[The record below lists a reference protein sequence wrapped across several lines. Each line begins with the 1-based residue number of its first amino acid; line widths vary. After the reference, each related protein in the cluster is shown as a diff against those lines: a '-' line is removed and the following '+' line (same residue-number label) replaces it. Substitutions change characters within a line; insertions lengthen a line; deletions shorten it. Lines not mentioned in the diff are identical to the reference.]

1 MSKPFYPLTISD
13 IQKETADAVSLFFD
27 IPTELA
33 TTFQYKQGQYL
44 TLKFQINDAEE
55 RRAYS
60 MCSSPLED
68 RLAVTV
74 KRVADGKV
82 SNHIHDQLKVG
93 DQVEVMPPE
102 GRFYTTLDPEQRKDY
117 YLFGAGSGITPLM
130 SILKTVLEKEPMS
143 TVYLL
148 YGNRNEDS
156 IIYKDTLEQFRQK
169 YNNQLIVEHVLSQ
182 PHKEK
187 GSGVFGFLKKST
199 IQWEGKKGRINQQHV
214 IDFLE
219 SHPLRS
225 PQAEYFICGP
235 GDMINMVEE
244 VLQER
249 GTDMEHIHTERFTT
263 DTEDVGP
270 SKVEGPATAKVK
282 VMLDGSEIDI
292 EVEKGKAILDVL
304 IAQKYDPPYS
314 CTSGACSTCMAKV
327 VKGEVKMDVCY
338 ALDDSEV
345 AEGYILTCQAHPTT
359 EEVEITYDV

>member
-1 MSKPFYPLTISD
+1 MSKQFYPLIISD

-27 IPTELA
+27 IPQELA
-33 TTFQYKQGQYL
+33 STFQYKQGQYL
-44 TLKFQINDAEE
+44 TLKFQINGTEE

-74 KRVADGKV
+74 KRVPNGKV
-82 SNHIHDQLKVG
+82 SNHIHDNLNVG
-93 DQVEVMPPE
+93 EQVEVMPPE
-102 GRFYTTLDPEQRKDY
+102 GRFYTTLDPDQRKDY

-143 TVYLL
+143 TVFLL
-148 YGNRNEDS
+148 YGNRNEDC

-187 GSGVFGFLKKST
+187 GSGVFAFLKKSS
-199 IQWEGKKGRINQQHV
+199 IKWEGKKGRINKQH
-214 IDFLE
+214 ILDFLE
-219 SHPLRS
+219 DHPLRS
-225 PQAEYFICGP
+225 QQAEYFICGP
-235 GDMINMVEE
+235 GDMINTVEQ
-244 VLQER
+244 VLEER
-249 GTDMEHIHTERFTT
+249 ETDSKHIHAERFTT
-263 DTEDVGP
+263 DTEDAGP
-270 SKVEGPATAKVK
+270 STIESPASAKVK
-282 VMLDGSEIDI
+282 VTLDGSVIDV

-304 IAQKYDPPYS
+304 IAHKYDPPYS
-314 CTSGACSTCMAKV
+314 CTSGACSTCMAKI

-345 AEGYILTCQAHPTT
+345 ADGYILTCQAHPTT